1 MSFIF
6 VDFRRFFKLE
16 PTTIRVFGIKIEDT
30 EKTRG
35 PMVNYQPYLDITR
48 RAAYFARE
56 AREVRKLEILSRFE
70 TNRPSERARRK
81 GLSEAREGAKER
93 RKNVEEVVTLAENC
107 DCPVKLRV
115 LYSLYFL
122 PTVPPFFFL
131 FFFSFPPL
139 FSSHVGIY
147 ARNHCLITM
156 LGLLHTSRRG
166 YILGWAGCEEKRKPV
181 RAIHTHDGPTTPLI
195 QSEFTSIKLPPA
207 PILITV
213 RSN

>member
-16 PTTIRVFGIKIEDT
+16 PTTIRVFDIKIEDT

-35 PMVNYQPYLDITR
+35 PTVNYQPYLDITR

-81 GLSEAREGAKER
+81 GLSEAREGTKER

-115 LYSLYFL
+115 LY
-122 PTVPPFFFL
+122 FFF
-131 FFFSFPPL
+131 FFFSFFILVACRNLRAQPL
-139 FSSHVGIY
+139 LDNNVGVTAHVAEG
-147 ARNHCLITM
+147 
-156 LGLLHTSRRG
+156 
-166 YILGWAGCEEKRKPV
+166 
-181 RAIHTHDGPTTPLI
+181 IHTRMGRMRGEEETYSSDSHARWADN
-195 QSEFTSIKLPPA
+195 
-207 PILITV
+207 TV
-213 RSN
+213 DSKRIHLD

>member
-6 VDFRRFFKLE
+6 VDFRRFFK

-48 RAAYFARE
+48 RAAYFPRE

-81 GLSEAREGAKER
+81 GLSEAREGTKER

-131 FFFSFPPL
+131 FFFL
-139 FSSHVGIY
+139 F
-147 ARNHCLITM
+147 
-156 LGLLHTSRRG
+156 LLYSRRM
-166 YILGWAGCEEKRKPV
+166 
-181 RAIHTHDGPTTPLI
+181 
-195 QSEFTSIKLPPA
+195 SEFTRATIA
-207 PILITV
+207 
-213 RSN
+213 